1 MPRHTPR
8 SRSFTASLPTM
19 TPHAAIRRN
28 TENFHERSGR
38 GVTATGSGAVHLS
51 VGCAVARGSELGAAM
66 HSYDYW
72 LILAFFA
79 LVLIPAPF
87 LGRFYY
93 KVMEGQRTWLSPILG
108 PVERGCYR
116 VAGVD
121 PQAEQ
126 SWQKYTLALL
136 AFNLAGF
143 LLLFAILL
151 FQDHLPLN
159 PQNLPGQEWT
169 LAFNT
174 AVSFMTN
181 TNWQSYSGEA
191 SLSYLSQMAGLTV
204 QNFVSAATGLAVL
217 VALCRGISR
226 RSTATLGNFWVDMTR
241 ATLYGLLPMCL
252 VLALFL
258 VWQGVPQ
265 TFAHYVNAVTMQGVD
280 QVIPL
285 GPAASQIAIKQLG
298 TNGGGF
304 FGVNSAHPFEDP
316 TAWANLFEL
325 SAIILIPVALVFT
338 FGHYVKDLRQSRAIL
353 GCMLALFL
361 IGGAT
366 SLWAE
371 YQPNPTLNNP
381 AVEQTAPL
389 EGKEARFG
397 TTGTVLWSVTTT
409 AASNG
414 SVNGMHDSLNPLSGM
429 VALVNMMVG
438 EVIFGGVGAGLYG
451 MLLNVLIAVFAA
463 GLPGPAGAIS
473 NPGPH
478 GFSQLLYA
486 YTSAS
491 ANNGSAFGGL
501 SANTPFHNLMLGLG
515 MLIGRFGYILPVL
528 ALAGSLAMKKTA
540 PIGQNSFPTHGPL
553 FVTLLTVTIL
563 LVGGL
568 TFLPTL
574 ALGPIAEHLSMGF

>member
-1 MPRHTPR
+1 M
-8 SRSFTASLPTM
+8 
-19 TPHAAIRRN
+19 
-28 TENFHERSGR
+28 
-38 GVTATGSGAVHLS
+38 
-51 VGCAVARGSELGAAM
+51 
-66 HSYDYW
+66 
-72 LILAFFA
+72 
-79 LVLIPAPF
+79 
-87 LGRFYY
+87 
-93 KVMEGQRTWLSPILG
+93 
-108 PVERGCYR
+108 
-116 VAGVD
+116 
-121 PQAEQ
+121 
-126 SWQKYTLALL
+126 
-136 AFNLAGF
+136 
-143 LLLFAILL
+143 
-151 FQDHLPLN
+151 
-159 PQNLPGQEWT
+159 
-169 LAFNT
+169 
-174 AVSFMTN
+174 
-181 TNWQSYSGEA
+181 
-191 SLSYLSQMAGLTV
+191 
-204 QNFVSAATGLAVL
+204 
-217 VALCRGISR
+217 
-226 RSTATLGNFWVDMTR
+226 
-241 ATLYGLLPMCL
+241 
-252 VLALFL
+252 
-258 VWQGVPQ
+258 PQ
-265 TFAHYVNAVTMQGVD
+265 TFAHYVNALTMQGVD

-304 FGVNSAHPFEDP
+304 FGVNSAHPFENP
-316 TAWANLFEL
+316 TAWSNLFEV
-325 SAIILIPVALVFT
+325 SSIILIPVALVFT
-338 FGHYVKDLRQSRAIL
+338 FGHYVKDLRQSRAIIA
-353 GCMLALFL
+353 CMLALFL

-371 YQPNPTLNNP
+371 YQPNPTLDNV

-389 EGKEARFG
+389 EGKESRFG
-397 TTGTVLWSVTTT
+397 TTATVLWSVTTT

-451 MLLNVLIAVFAA
+451 MLLNVLIAVFLAGLMIGRTPEYLGKKLQAKEVQLLVVTLLVMPVGVLVLSAIAA
-463 GLPGPAGAIS
+463 SLPGPASAIS

-491 ANNGSAFGGL
+491 ANNGSAFAGL
-501 SANTPFHNLMLGLG
+501 GANTAFHNLMLGLG

-574 ALGPIAEHLSMGF
+574 ALGPIAEHLSLGF

>member
-1 MPRHTPR
+1 
-8 SRSFTASLPTM
+8 
-19 TPHAAIRRN
+19 
-28 TENFHERSGR
+28 
-38 GVTATGSGAVHLS
+38 
-51 VGCAVARGSELGAAM
+51 M

-72 LILAFFA
+72 LIIAFFA
-79 LVLIPAPF
+79 VVLVPAPF

-93 KVMEGQRTWLSPILG
+93 KVMEGQRTWLTPVLG
-108 PVERGCYR
+108 PVERACYR
-116 VAGVD
+116 LSGVD
-121 PQAEQ
+121 EHQEQ

-136 AFNLAGF
+136 AFNFAGF
-143 LLLFAILL
+143 VLLFAFLL
-151 FQDHLPLN
+151 FQQYLPLN
-159 PQNLPGQEWT
+159 PQKLPGLEWT

-174 AVSFMTN
+174 AISFITN
-181 TNWQSYSGEA
+181 TNWQNYSGEA

-204 QNFVSAATGLAVL
+204 QNFASAATGLAVL
-217 VALCRGISR
+217 VAFCRGIGR
-226 RSTATLGNFWVDMTR
+226 KSTKTLGNFWVDMTR

-252 VLALFL
+252 VFALFL

-304 FGVNSAHPFEDP
+304 FGVNSAHPFENP
-316 TAWANLFEL
+316 TAWSNLFEMG
-325 SAIILIPVALVFT
+325 AIILIPVALVFT

-366 SLWAE
+366 SMWAE
-371 YQPNPTLNNP
+371 YQPNPALNNP
-381 AVEQTAPL
+381 AVEQAAPQ

-397 TTGTVLWSVTTT
+397 TTGTVLWSVATT

-451 MLLNVLIAVFAA
+451 MLLNVLIAVFLAGLMIGRTPEYLGKKLQAKEVQLLVVTLLVMPVGVLVFTALAA
-463 GLPGPAGAIS
+463 CLPGPRAAVSSPGA
-473 NPGPH
+473 H
-478 GFSQLLYA
+478 GVSRRRYTYA
-486 YTSAS
+486 SAT
-491 ANNGSAFGGL
+491 ANNGAACGGF
-501 SANTPFHNLMLGLG
+501 SGNTMFHNLLISLSMFLG
-515 MLIGRFGYILPVL
+515 RYGYIIPVL
-528 ALAGSLAMKKTA
+528 ALAGSLAAKKTA
-540 PIGQNSFPTHGPL
+540 PLGLNSFPTHGPL
-553 FVTLLTVTIL
+553 FVTLLSVTIV
-563 LVGGL
+563 LVGLL
-568 TFLPTL
+568 TFLPSL